1 MKKNEILLKL
11 TSGFSII
18 ITVVLIIIKAIAWLI
33 TGSLV
38 ILSSLV
44 DSGLDLMTALVNF
57 FAIKY
62 SLKPNDENHKFGHG
76 AIEDIAC
83 LLQAGFISGSA
94 VFILFQSVRNLMLK
108 EKLRCDKI
116 GIIIM
121 MISLGLKISLIIV
134 QKYTVKKTN
143 SSIIKAESLN
153 YLADVVMNLSVTASL
168 IIIEITGFYYIDSVM
183 AIVIALLILR
193 SAYSIGRKAFDNIMC
208 KELSSE
214 IREKIINIIY
224 NSEGISGYHDLKT
237 RMSGNKSFVQVHLE
251 IDKKL
256 ALESSHEIT
265 KKIDK
270 KIEKLLGEC
279 EVIIHQDPVWFLYW
293 YLLFIK

>member
-18 ITVVLIIIKAIAWLI
+18 ITVALIIIKAIAWLI
-33 TGSLV
+33 TGSLA

-62 SLKPNDENHKFGHG
+62 SLKPDDDDHKFGHG

-83 LLQAGFISGSA
+83 LLQSGFISGSA

-121 MISLGLKISLIIV
+121 MISLGLKISLIFV

-193 SAYSIGRKAFDNIMC
+193 SAYNIGRKAFDNIMC
-208 KELSSE
+208 KELSPN
-214 IREKIINIIY
+214 IREEIMNIIHS
-224 NSEGISGYHDLKT
+224 SEGIRGYHDLKT

-270 KIEKLLGEC
+270 KIAKLLGEC
-279 EVIIHQDPVWFLYW
+279 EVIIHQDPV
-293 YLLFIK
+293 